1 MDALK
6 IGSFLKELRKQKGL
20 TQAEVAD
27 YLYVSP
33 KTISRWENG
42 DGIPDINILTDIAD
56 FYGITVDELLRG
68 ERKKIEDNKNTEIKP
83 DYERKLNS
91 LNKYLFVSL
100 GILGFLIILG
110 VILGFVIN
118 EEIALVLSILGI
130 IISSIVYIYGY
141 KDINDKLKKENNYL
155 SDTKP
160 IIIKKSLFFLDMII
174 SSLVLLSIILASF
187 LLAIY
192 ISFIYLIIRSY
203 LKRTIKRVDK
213 LKSCLELII
222 YSSSIIVI
230 LTILQINYEFAPALG
245 GGMLVKV
252 VETTPLIVYLIDTI
266 NIGILW
272 YKLSAIIF
280 QILSVVGLGILFVPK
295 LKGKKIIYIL
305 SMLLGIISFILPIIE
320 LNRYDHSQIFNYH
333 WFLSSSGTIVL
344 VVLIITIISYI
355 VCLKK
360 LKKINYYHGKRNV
373 MAQRL
378 Y

>member
-1 MDALK
+1 MDTVK
-6 IGSFLKELRKQKGL
+6 IGKFLKNLRKEKDL
-20 TQAEVAD
+20 TQSEVAD
-27 YLYVSP
+27 YLYVSS

-42 DGIPDINILTDIAD
+42 DGMPDINVLTNIAD

-68 ERKKIEDNKNTEIKP
+68 ERKNIEDNKNTEIKP

-203 LKRTIKRVDK
+203 LKRTIKTIDK

-222 YSSSIIVI
+222 YISSIIVI
-230 LTILQINYEFAPALG
+230 LTILQIHYELAAVIG

-252 VETTPLIVYLIDTI
+252 LETTPLIVYLIDTI
-266 NIGILW
+266 NIGILA

-320 LNRYDHSQIFNYH
+320 LNRYGYSQIFNYH
-333 WFLSSSGTIVL
+333 WFLSRSGTIVL
-344 VVLIITIISYI
+344 VALIITIISYR

-360 LKKINYYHGKRNV
+360 LKKIKS
-373 MAQRL
+373 
-378 Y
+378 